1 MDTLLT
7 GKVSLEYEQMVDYL
21 FELGLANKITHT
33 NDAFSSK
40 SSKDKTLDFI
50 LDNLK

>member
-7 GKVSLEYEQMVDYL
+7 GKVALEYEQMVDYL
-21 FELGLANKITHT
+21 YDLGLANKNTHK
-33 NDAFSSK
+33 NNAFQNK
-40 SSKDKTLDFI
+40 SSEDKTLDFI